1 MLAEGVI
8 SIPLLFLLRDK
19 NKHFYEEVSY
29 MKIPK
34 QVISIGLWILSGLAV
49 AGASYLDMRDSIDD
63 MEEEYREKMDR
74 MLEGEDEEEEE

>member
-1 MLAEGVI
+1 VYLAFLFFFCLAKKTRLFMKEVN
-8 SIPLLFLLRDK
+8 SMAIPR
-19 NKHFYEEVSY
+19 
-29 MKIPK
+29 
-34 QVISIGLWILSGLAV
+34 QVISIGLYILSGLAI

>member
-1 MLAEGVI
+1 MA
-8 SIPLLFLLRDK
+8 IPR
-19 NKHFYEEVSY
+19 
-29 MKIPK
+29 
-34 QVISIGLWILSGLAV
+34 QVISIGLYILSGLAI